1 MSATLSQAAKQVQ
14 AVLDQWIELVTKNQI
29 DAVMDLYSDNVR
41 SFDAVLAQEIKG
53 KEAYLEHWKKCI
65 EMCAGAATEFIMERR
80 DERIDASGDVA
91 FASYILRCGMR
102 KEDGTEEAGLMR
114 ATFCLK
120 RVGDQWLIVH
130 DHHSAPFNPLDNT
143 VIMAS
148 D

>member
-1 MSATLSQAAKQVQ
+1 MSTTLSQAATEVR
-14 AVLDQWIELVTKNQI
+14 AVLDRWVDLVCKNDLDQ
-29 DAVMDLYSDNVR
+29 VMDLYANDVR
-41 SFDAVLAQEIKG
+41 SFDAILVQEIKG
-53 KEAYLEHWKKCI
+53 KEAYLEHWKKCM
-65 EMCAGAATEFIMERR
+65 EMCAGEGEMIMERR
-80 DERIDASGDVA
+80 DESIEASGDVA

-102 KEDGTEEAGLMR
+102 RENGTEDAGLMR

-143 VIMAS
+143 VLMAT

>member
-1 MSATLSQAAKQVQ
+1 MSEALSPAVTEVR
-14 AVLDQWIELVTKNQI
+14 AVLDAWIDLVKKNDL
-29 DAVMDLYSDNVR
+29 DAVMALYSNDIR
-41 SFDAVLAQEIKG
+41 SFDAVLVQEIKG
-53 KEAYLEHWKKCI
+53 KEAYLEHWKKCM
-65 EMCAGAATEFIMERR
+65 EMCAGGATEFIMERR
-80 DERIDASGDVA
+80 DESIEAEGDLA

-120 RVGDQWLIVH
+120 RLGDQWLIVH
-130 DHHSAPFNPLDNT
+130 DHHSSPFNPLDNT